1 MLHLRLNVLTLDNVL
16 KDEINRGM
24 STLHIENG
32 TVTLHLTT
40 GEKVAGIHGDLEFP
54 VTAVTSV
61 EVVPDALAA
70 VHGMR
75 APGLSLPGVRKVGTW
90 RTKEGSEFVVAS
102 AGQAGVRLHLKGEK
116 LSSVLIGDADADELA
131 RTVEAAR

>member
-1 MLHLRLNVLTLDNVL
+1 MLHLLVNVLILDIVL
-16 KDEINRGM
+16 KVDINRAM
-24 STLHIENG
+24 STVQIENG
-32 TVTLHLTT
+32 TVTIHLTT
-40 GEKVAGIHGDLEFP
+40 GEKVAGIHGDVEFP
-54 VTAVTSV
+54 LSAVTSV

-131 RTVEAAR
+131 RTIEAAR